1 MGSFGFST
9 LSSHSAMS
17 LFISSRLMAQKHKNS
32 KAGSGMWWSPLLSGL
47 HLDPEVDKLGEQ
59 NFRKACKVTRGSDY

>member
-9 LSSHSAMS
+9 LPSHSPMS
-17 LFISSRLMAQKHKNS
+17 LFISSRLRNTKTLRR
-32 KAGSGMWWSPLLSGL
+32 GSGMWWSPPLSGL